1 MTKISAWAQMSMG
14 PTLSPIHLPRTFV
27 LRVVEASSIT
37 KGECVVPAR
46 FRLPQL
52 QYANGMLCR
61 ALAGLAVLA
70 LVAADCRG
78 QAAAELRQGQVKC
91 PYNMG
96 YLDLVFSP
104 DGKHLAAGVF
114 RDDTIVV
121 FDVAAAK
128 QKVRLRMPRGSGGSQ
143 CFLRFSA
150 DGRQLVSASRDDLMV
165 RTWDVATGK
174 QVREFE
180 KPLMTPRAIGPGGKL
195 VALAPDD
202 WTVLKIFTVETKKVF
217 SEMDL
222 GDKYPCIRACA
233 FSPDGKI
240 LAAQDDFGGVKVLDA
255 EKGTLIRQLRK
266 KELVNG
272 GGVFHFMVFSPD
284 GKLMAAGGHDRVLRV
299 WDVGTGK
306 ERLKVNIDK
315 AIGYSLAAFSPD
327 GSLLFHAA
335 GDDCVVFDLRN
346 DKEFCHLPELGGGV
360 FSPDGSLLA
369 VPGQTE
375 ANEPVIT
382 FYNMP
387 KGRGKPL
394 PAP

>member
-1 MTKISAWAQMSMG
+1 
-14 PTLSPIHLPRTFV
+14 
-27 LRVVEASSIT
+27 VVEPSSIT
-37 KGECVVPAR
+37 KGQCVVQAR

-61 ALAGLAVLA
+61 ALAGLAILA

-104 DGKHLAAGVF
+104 DGKHLAAGLF
-114 RDDTIVV
+114 RDDTIVI

-128 QKVRLRMPRGSGGSQ
+128 QKVRLRMPRGSAGYQ

-150 DGRQLVSASRDDLMV
+150 DGHQLVSASRDDLMV

-180 KPLMTPRAIGPGGKL
+180 KPLMTPLAVGPGGKL
-195 VALAPDD
+195 VALANDER
-202 WTVLKIFTVETKKVF
+202 TVLKIYTVETKKVF

-233 FSPDGKI
+233 FSPDGKF
-240 LAAQDDFGGVKVLDA
+240 LAAHDGFGGVKVLDV
-255 EKGTLIRQLRK
+255 EKGTFIRQMQK
-266 KELVNG
+266 KEAFPG
-272 GGVFHFMVFSPD
+272 GLFHFVVFSPD
-284 GKLMAAGGHDRVLRV
+284 GKLMATGGHDRLLHV
-299 WDVGTGK
+299 WDVQTGK
-306 ERLKVNIDK
+306 DRLKANIDK
-315 AIGYSLAAFSPD
+315 AISYSLAAFSPD
-327 GSLLFHAA
+327 SSLMFHAT
-335 GDDCVVFDLRN
+335 GDDSVLFDLRN
-346 DKEFCHLPELGGGV
+346 GKELCHLPELGGGV

-369 VPGQTE
+369 VPGQTD
-375 ANEPVIT
+375 ANEPVIA

-387 KGRGKPL
+387 KGRSKPM